1 MQRVT
6 QLQLGLMFVLFHFST
21 ATGFLMGLIFP
32 TADYQGWLVILTAF
46 AGGLLITYISFAL
59 AKRRP
64 SEFLVHY
71 GKELVGR
78 WLHIILMIG
87 FGFFFIHL
95 AGLVLREITDFLI
108 QVYLPTT
115 PSWMVASL
123 FAFVVSIAV
132 RAGIEAIFRCASGF
146 FFVIFGTAS
155 FIPFMYGK
163 DLNFNRTIAL
173 FTHLNPGRLF
183 SDTYPFIPWFGE
195 MMLILFIFPYIHNS
209 GKTFRSLLW
218 SSAASSY
225 FIEMSFLL
233 CLLLFGPHVSAQL
246 TYPVLEMIRFIRIGG
261 FLENLDPIVVAI
273 WLSSLFVKISI
284 LLYIPVFITAQLF
297 RLKDTRPLTFSFGA
311 IMLGLSMHIVDNSI
325 ELNQFLLHAW
335 PTFALVMECLPL
347 LYWIMSVIKKNAPTL
362 K

>member
-71 GKELVGR
+71 GKDLVGR

-115 PSWMVASL
+115 PSWMVPA
-123 FAFVVSIAV
+123 
-132 RAGIEAIFRCASGF
+132 C
-146 FFVIFGTAS
+146 
-155 FIPFMYGK
+155 
-163 DLNFNRTIAL
+163 
-173 FTHLNPGRLF
+173 
-183 SDTYPFIPWFGE
+183 
-195 MMLILFIFPYIHNS
+195 
-209 GKTFRSLLW
+209 SLL
-218 SSAASSY
+218 
-225 FIEMSFLL
+225 SFQS
-233 CLLLFGPHVSAQL
+233 P
-246 TYPVLEMIRFIRIGG
+246 
-261 FLENLDPIVVAI
+261 
-273 WLSSLFVKISI
+273 
-284 LLYIPVFITAQLF
+284 
-297 RLKDTRPLTFSFGA
+297 
-311 IMLGLSMHIVDNSI
+311 
-325 ELNQFLLHAW
+325 
-335 PTFALVMECLPL
+335 
-347 LYWIMSVIKKNAPTL
+347 
-362 K
+362 

>member
-87 FGFFFIHL
+87 FGFFFYSSCRPGA
-95 AGLVLREITDFLI
+95 AGDHGFPYPGVFADDTVVDGRQLVRFCRFNRRKGGDRSDF
-108 QVYLPTT
+108 
-115 PSWMVASL
+115 
-123 FAFVVSIAV
+123 FVVPPA
-132 RAGIEAIFRCASGF
+132 F
-146 FFVIFGTAS
+146 FFVIFSTAS

-195 MMLILFIFPYIHNS
+195 
-209 GKTFRSLLW
+209 
-218 SSAASSY
+218 
-225 FIEMSFLL
+225 
-233 CLLLFGPHVSAQL
+233 
-246 TYPVLEMIRFIRIGG
+246 
-261 FLENLDPIVVAI
+261 
-273 WLSSLFVKISI
+273 
-284 LLYIPVFITAQLF
+284 
-297 RLKDTRPLTFSFGA
+297 
-311 IMLGLSMHIVDNSI
+311 
-325 ELNQFLLHAW
+325 
-335 PTFALVMECLPL
+335 
-347 LYWIMSVIKKNAPTL
+347 
-362 K
+362 